1 MEIITKTIETTG
13 VVDMQRRLL
22 LDDLL
27 PIADKSQVRVIV
39 LVTKEV
45 EPVIS
50 PQPEDYVSKLAGL
63 HKDIWQGID
72 TDNYLQQER
81 EAWG

>member
-1 MEIITKTIETTG
+1 M
-13 VVDMQRRLL
+13 
-22 LDDLL
+22 L
-27 PIADKSQVRVIV
+27 PIADKSHVRVIV

-45 EPVIS
+45 EPKKVIS

-63 HKDIWQGID
+63 HKEIWQGID